1 MQVDWY
7 PARQQRRAAGPRL
20 PPQQIARESLRAS
33 MRLGGGTTRDLTGK
47 RILVVEDDFVIAR
60 SVADMLGD
68 HGASVVGPVGRLPR
82 ALALI
87 DQEPIDAAVLDINLA
102 GIMVFPLASELNRR
116 NVPFLF
122 ATGYADRVTYPPDLQ
137 NTTQVRKPYSET
149 QLLDALERVLGQ
161 GP

>member
-7 PARQQRRAAGPRL
+7 PARQRGRAAGPRL
-20 PPQQIARESLRAS
+20 APRQIASEALRAS
-33 MRLGGGTTRDLTGK
+33 MRLERGTRDLGGK

-60 SVADMLGD
+60 LVADMLGD

-102 GIMVFPLASELNRR
+102 GTMVFPLASELNRR

-122 ATGYADRVTYPPDLQ
+122 ATAYADRVTYPPDLQ
-137 NTTQVRKPYSET
+137 DTTEVRKPYSET
-149 QLLDALERVLGQ
+149 QLLDALERVLRQ
-161 GP
+161 AP

>member
-1 MQVDWY
+1 MC
-7 PARQQRRAAGPRL
+7 
-20 PPQQIARESLRAS
+20 
-33 MRLGGGTTRDLTGK
+33 LGGGTTRDLVGK

-60 SVADMLGD
+60 LVADMLGD

-102 GIMVFPLASELNRR
+102 GTMVFPLASELNRR

-137 NTTQVRKPYSET
+137 DTTEVRKPYSEA
-149 QLLDALERVLGQ
+149 QLLDALERVLRQ

>member
-7 PARQQRRAAGPRL
+7 PARQHQRAAGARL

-33 MRLGGGTTRDLTGK
+33 MRLGGGTTRDLAGK

-137 NTTQVRKPYSET
+137 NTTEVRKPYSET